1 VTLQTKHEWRIANI
15 KTFEL
20 CAVAAALVLSFT
32 TLSVAQAP
40 MGTPAPAMSGKGEM
54 KGEMGGGKKG
64 EMKEADGMKKDV
76 QRQPRRRESADHG

>member
-1 VTLQTKHEWRIANI
+1 MTLQTKHEWRIANI

-54 KGEMGGGKKG
+54 K
-64 EMKEADGMKKDV
+64 EADGMKKDV